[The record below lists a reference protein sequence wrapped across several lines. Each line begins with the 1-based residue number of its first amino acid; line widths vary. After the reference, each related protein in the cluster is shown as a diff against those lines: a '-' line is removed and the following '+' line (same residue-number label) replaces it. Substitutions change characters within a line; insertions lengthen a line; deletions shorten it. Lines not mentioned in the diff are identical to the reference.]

1 MPDKPTP
8 ALTRPKT
15 LNAWQEEY
23 VAEMERREPMITVFP
38 SMIMNGC
45 RTWRDYFVLG
55 FGDLP
60 KGPPGSVPGEE

>member
-1 MPDKPTP
+1 MPDNPNIPGLPPYK
-8 ALTRPKT
+8 
-15 LNAWQEEY
+15 LNAWQEKY
-23 VAEMERREPMITVFP
+23 VAEMERREPIFTVFP

-60 KGPPGSVPGEE
+60 KGPPGSDPGEE